1 MGINAACMSELTPCL
16 VSFEDNLQRVLRVTL
31 RFTKRLTESL
41 ATVPLATSAVPLG
54 VQS

>member
-31 RFTKRLTESL
+31 FTKRLTESL